1 LAKGTTFASSDG
13 CTDAVGSQSFQG
25 YGACPRPLEDGEPNQ
40 TPTGQLLSSRLTDTS
55 HGYGGE
61 MISH

>member
-1 LAKGTTFASSDG
+1 MAKGTTFASSDG

-25 YGACPRPLEDGEPNQ
+25 YGARPRPLEDGEPNQ

-55 HGYGGE
+55 HVYDGE
-61 MISH
+61 MISN